1 MTDLKRASNGHIED
15 TRRAVAAH
23 EIQIDATAG
32 CPRNCSEALIKDVGF
47 VAIGDGK
54 WEIYIGGAGAPM
66 FARATSC
73 AWWTA
78 RKALSL
84 MAAVS

>member
-47 VAIGDGK
+47 VAIGDVT
-54 WEIYIGGAGAPM
+54 ADQV
-66 FARATSC
+66 ARPR
-73 AWWTA
+73 W
-78 RKALSL
+78 RRP
-84 MAAVS
+84 